1 MGKKSLVITLSLVII
16 LAGVLYMFFNP
27 KKASYVSPLSVNEPQ
42 KVVETIP
49 SKTLKEYSDPAGFSF
64 NYPDNLSIVSN
75 EPKTERVYSDVNLS
89 AKGLTGQLKIEISDS
104 NFKTLADWV
113 KANTVDTA
121 TQKEVML
128 GTLKATQIS
137 TSDRIL
143 LGALDQGI
151 LFTIDVPLA
160 EKKDFWSEVY
170 TQIIKD
176 FSFVAPT
183 ANTGAGVSSVSDVT
197 FEGEEVVN

>member
-1 MGKKSLVITLSLVII
+1 MGKKSLVITLSLVVI

-27 KKASYVSPLSVNEPQ
+27 KKAAYVSPLSVNESKQP
-42 KVVETIP
+42 VEITP
-49 SKTLKEYSDPAGFSF
+49 SKTLKEYIDPAGFSF
-64 NYPDNLSIVSN
+64 NYPDNLSLVSN
-75 EPKTERVYSDVNLS
+75 EPKSERVYSDVSLS

-113 KANTVDTA
+113 KANITDSA
-121 TQKEVML
+121 TQKDAML
-128 GTLKATQIS
+128 GTLKAIEIT

-143 LGALDQGI
+143 LGALDLGI

-170 TQIIKD
+170 SQIIKD
-176 FSFVAPT
+176 FSFVSPV
-183 ANTGAGVSSVSDVT
+183 ANTGSGVSSVSDVT